1 MIISASY
8 RTDIPAFYRDW
19 FLTRFAAGHCMVANP
34 YGGPPS
40 RVALRQ
46 GVDGYVFWTRN
57 ARPFLP
63 ALEAVRAADLPFMLS
78 WTVTGYPRPL
88 EQAVLET
95 AAAVDGM
102 RRIAAQFG
110 RRALV
115 WRYDPILVTDL
126 TPPEWHC
133 RTFAGLA
140 RQLAGVVDE
149 VVVSFAQIYRKT
161 RRTLDLRGRQHGFA
175 WRDPPLEEKREAV
188 ALLAGIAAEQG
199 ITLSVCSQPELE
211 QQTVP
216 AARCIDLVRLSD
228 LAGRPLPGRAKGH
241 RPGCAC
247 AESRDI
253 GAYDSC
259 PQGCV
264 YCYAVGNRQA
274 ARDRLQRHDPDA
286 LSLAGCKGSSDPDAD
301 PA

>member
-63 ALEAVRAADLPFMLS
+63 ALDAVRAAGLPFMMS

-88 EQAVLET
+88 EPAVIET
-95 AAAVDGM
+95 AQAIDGM
-102 RRIAAQFG
+102 RQIAARFG
-110 RRALV
+110 RRTLV

-126 TPPEWHC
+126 TPPEWHR
-133 RTFAGLA
+133 RTFTDLA

-161 RRTLDLRGRQHGFA
+161 RRALDRRGHDHGFA
-175 WRDPPLEEKREAV
+175 WRDPPLAEKRQAV

-199 ITLSVCSQPELE
+199 ITLSICSQPQLE
-211 QQTVP
+211 RETAP

-228 LAGRPLPGRAKGH
+228 LAGRPLRGRGKGH

-264 YCYAVGNRQA
+264 YCYAVADRQA
-274 ARDRLQRHDPDA
+274 ARDRLRHHDPNA
-286 LSLAGCKGSSDPDAD
+286 PFLACRGGSSDPGAD
-301 PA
+301 TA